1 MEYNKETDQWI
12 GTPIEHLQKLL
23 ETHDCMCNKVRK
35 VLHVIIDGESEI
47 VDKEKN
53 ATAEVQS

>member
-35 VLHVIIDGESEI
+35 VLHGIIDGGNVI
-47 VDKEKN
+47 MDNEKIE
-53 ATAEVQS
+53 TGGLQ